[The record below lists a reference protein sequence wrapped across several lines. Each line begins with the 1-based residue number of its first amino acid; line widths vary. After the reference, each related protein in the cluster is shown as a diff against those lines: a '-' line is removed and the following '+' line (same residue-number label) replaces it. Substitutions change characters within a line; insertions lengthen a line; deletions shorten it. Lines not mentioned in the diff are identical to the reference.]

1 MKSINVLLA
10 TDPKQPVLVGTLFL
24 LNRQIH
30 FEYASGW
37 LNTGFAISPYSLPLK
52 SGVIQD
58 DSNIWQGL
66 HGVFNDS
73 LPDGW
78 GLLLMDRELRKAG
91 INPRG
96 ITPLDRLA
104 WLGNRTMGALI
115 YEPSH
120 GPESDPLLVDIQG
133 MAENARQLFAGTSE
147 TVLPELFR
155 AGGSP
160 GGARPKALIAIK
172 GESLITA
179 DGDIPS
185 DYTPWLVKFNA
196 KGDFEDSGRVE
207 YAYSKMAVDAG
218 LEMPE
223 TQLLEEQYF
232 AVRRFDRIEEK
243 RVHTHTL
250 GNMVASDFRIPSLD
264 YADLFKV
271 VLDVTKSRVELLKA
285 FRQMVFNIATHNRDD
300 HSKNF
305 AFIWNDATNRW
316 QFSPSYDLMFNDG
329 VYGEHTMTVSGEG
342 KNPTLK
348 HVMALATTFAIESEA
363 QQIIS
368 EVNAVITNSAGYLDE
383 TNVSKKSKKILAEL
397 IVPLT

>member
-1 MKSINVLLA
+1 MKSLSVLLA
-10 TDPKQPVLVGTLFL
+10 TDPNQPQLLGTLFL
-24 LNRQIH
+24 QNRQIH

-37 LNTGFAISPYSLPLK
+37 LNTGFAISPYSLPLT

-58 DSNIWQGL
+58 QSNIWQGL

-91 INPRG
+91 INPRE

-120 GPESDPLLVDIQG
+120 GPDSDPLLVDIQG

-160 GGARPKALIAIK
+160 GGARPKALIAIN
-172 GESLITA
+172 GDSLITA

-223 TQLLEEQYF
+223 TQLLEDQYF
-232 AVRRFDRIEEK
+232 AVRRFDRIGEK
-243 RVHTHTL
+243 RIHVHTL
-250 GNMVASDFRIPSLD
+250 GNMVASDFRVPSLD

-285 FRQMVFNIATHNRDD
+285 FRQMVFNIAIHNRDD

-305 AFIWNDATNRW
+305 AFIWNDKTSRW

-329 VYGEHTMTVSGEG
+329 VYGEHTMTVNGEG
-342 KNPTLK
+342 KKPMLK
-348 HVMALATTFAIESEA
+348 HVMALAAMFGIESEA

-368 EVNAVITNSAGYLDE
+368 EVNTVISNATDYLAKTDIS
-383 TNVSKKSKKILAEL
+383 NRSKKILRDL
-397 IVPLT
+397 ITTLK

>member
-1 MKSINVLLA
+1 
-10 TDPKQPVLVGTLFL
+10 
-24 LNRQIH
+24 
-30 FEYASGW
+30 
-37 LNTGFAISPYSLPLK
+37 
-52 SGVIQD
+52 
-58 DSNIWQGL
+58 
-66 HGVFNDS
+66 
-73 LPDGW
+73 
-78 GLLLMDRELRKAG
+78 MDRELRKAG
-91 INPRG
+91 INPRE

-104 WLGNRTMGALI
+104 WLGTRTMGALI

-120 GPESDPLLVDIQG
+120 GLGSDPLLVDIQS

-172 GESLITA
+172 GNNLITA

-223 TQLLEEQYF
+223 TQLLDDQYF
-232 AVRRFDRIEEK
+232 AVRRFDRAEEK
-243 RVHTHTL
+243 RIHVHTL
-250 GNMVASDFRIPSLD
+250 GNMVASDFRVPSLD

-271 VLDVTKSRVELLKA
+271 VLDVTKSRAELLKA
-285 FRQMVFNIATHNRDD
+285 FRQMVFNIAVHNRDD

-305 AFIWNDATNRW
+305 AFIWNDTINRW

-329 VYGEHTMTVSGEG
+329 IYGEHTMTVNGEG
-342 KNPTLK
+342 KKPK
-348 HVMALATTFAIESEA
+348 RGHVIALATTFAIESEA

-368 EVNAVITNSAGYLDE
+368 EVNAVVANSIDYLDK
-383 TNVSKKSKKILAEL
+383 TRVSDKSKKILGDL
-397 IVPLT
+397 IMPLT

>member
-10 TDPKQPVLVGTLFL
+10 TDPKQPRLVGTLFL
-24 LNRQIH
+24 QNRQIH
-30 FEYASGW
+30 FEYASDW
-37 LNTGFAISPYSLPLK
+37 LNTGFAISPYSLPLA

-58 DSNIWQGL
+58 ESNIWQGL

-91 INPRG
+91 INPRE

-120 GPESDPLLVDIQG
+120 EPNSDPLLVDIQG

-172 GESLITA
+172 GDSLITA

-185 DYTPWLVKFNA
+185 DYTPWLVKF

-223 TQLLEEQYF
+223 TQLLEHQYF
-232 AVRRFDRIEEK
+232 AVRRFDRVKEK

-250 GNMVASDFRIPSLD
+250 GNMVASDFRVPSLD

-271 VLDVTKSRVELLKA
+271 VLDVTKSRAELLKA
-285 FRQMVFNIATHNRDD
+285 FRQMVFNIAMHNRDD

-305 AFIWNDATNRW
+305 AFVWNDTTNRW
-316 QFSPSYDLMFNDG
+316 QFSPSYDLMFNEG
-329 VYGEHTMTVSGEG
+329 VYGEHTMTVNGEG
-342 KNPTLK
+342 KKPTLK
-348 HVMALATTFAIESEA
+348 HVMVLAATCDIESEA
-363 QQIIS
+363 QEIVS
-368 EVNAVITNSAGYLDE
+368 EINAVVANVADYLDE
-383 TNVSKKSKKILAEL
+383 AGVSDKSKKLLSEL
-397 IVPLT
+397 VTLIT